1 MRNYKKRLVYAAAFA
16 LLLGIEIIIALY
28 VHDAFVRPYLGDV
41 LAVLCL
47 YSFSRA
53 VFLEKPA
60 FMSAVVT
67 ALAFVVE
74 LLQLTEL
81 SELVGKDTVRGV
93 ILGAVFDPCDL
104 ACYTIGG
111 VIAAAWDIFL
121 IYSRKNKSGKA

>member
-1 MRNYKKRLVYAAAFA
+1 MRNYKKRLLYAAAFA

-28 VHDAFVRPYLGDV
+28 VHDTFVRPYLGDV
-41 LAVLCL
+41 LAVMCL
-47 YSFSRA
+47 YCLARTAFP
-53 VFLEKPA
+53 EKPA

-81 SELVGKDTVRGV
+81 SELVGKDTVPGV
-93 ILGAVFDPCDL
+93 ILGAVFDPGDL

-121 IYSRKNKSGKA
+121 VYSRKNKSGKA

>member
-1 MRNYKKRLVYAAAFA
+1 MRNYKKRLLYAAAFA

-47 YSFSRA
+47 YSLSRA

-74 LLQLTEL
+74 LFQLTEL
-81 SELVGKDTVRGV
+81 SELVGKDTVPGV